1 MSGDR
6 DGQTYQVVAKQS
18 ETRSCSLP
26 ERPQGT
32 AVPRCRDTPAGES
45 CGRGRVEQGACAWCR
60 QHSPCP
66 ESSGKGRSTAEQR
79 DVAALVRYQR
89 AAFVAAVAV
98 LVSDNSAVMCDCDR
112 VTGALPGVS
121 RALKGRKL
129 EFVPSSFQ
137 SEMSHKHTVLFRSTL

>member
-1 MSGDR
+1 M
-6 DGQTYQVVAKQS
+6 AKQS

-26 ERPQGT
+26 QRPQGT
-32 AVPRCRDTPAGES
+32 AVPAQAAPCAGTLLLGSPVGGGEWS
-45 CGRGRVEQGACAWCR
+45 REPVPGAGTFLL
-60 QHSPCP
+60 P

-98 LVSDNSAVMCDCDR
+98 LVSDNSAVVCDCDR